1 VSAADRCRELDE
13 HLRDWK
19 PFEPGLVKWLQEQ
32 SDLEPCI
39 ADALRAAGAA
49 EDWNTFERYLIA
61 AAQHPS
67 PAYTKTLC
75 DVLEQRRDDVN
86 SEAIVDALDPIA
98 DPEAV
103 ACLSRAT
110 RWVPDWDEFGQL
122 ARKAVWA
129 LHRIG
134 TTEAMQAIREVP
146 PDGPDK
152 VREAA
157 ADALARAGAAGQD
170 PAKRG

>member
-1 VSAADRCRELDE
+1 MSAQDRCRGLDE
-13 HLRDWK
+13 HLRHWT

-39 ADALRAAGAA
+39 ADALRAASAA

-75 DVLEQRRDDVN
+75 AVLEQRRHDVN

-103 ACLSRAT
+103 ECLSRAT

-129 LHRIG
+129 LGR
-134 TTEAMQAIREVP
+134 TTEAMHAIREVP
-146 PDGPDK
+146 ADAPDK
-152 VREAA
+152 VRDAA
-157 ADALARAGAAGQD
+157 ANALGRAGAAG
-170 PAKRG
+170 